1 MEPHTHSHELPDPVR
16 EFDPHDPSITGE
28 NLHERYD
35 ELRERCP
42 VSHGS
47 KYGGYWV
54 LTRYADVRAT
64 ALDAGTFSSANGVFL
79 PAISDKRLPLL
90 EMDDPE
96 HRAYRKVLSRQFNAI
111 AAKAWAPRIREIVD
125 ELVDGFA
132 ADGQA
137 DLIAQFAE
145 PLPITVIGEVFG
157 LSEEDRAQVR
167 KDAFDFLACASGSPD
182 AAETLDRMLAR
193 WEKFVALRRRVPA
206 DDLITT
212 LVQSDFGPWDA
223 SDALIAR
230 IMFTITFGGH
240 DTTILVLG
248 SMMLHLARHPE
259 ERRKLIDDPGLI
271 PTAVEEYLR
280 LFAPLHNFR
289 RDAVADTAVGETP
302 IEAGDRVLL
311 GWGAANRDPEKFPD
325 PHVANFSR
333 RNVREHLT
341 FGAGTHACI
350 GQFLAR
356 VELQTAMTVILERI
370 GDYEL
375 DGDPIVTGLTGG
387 GHHQGVDRLPVRFTP
402 SSGASKVP
410 L

>member
-1 MEPHTHSHELPDPVR
+1 MDMQPRSQVVSDPGD
-16 EFDPHDPSITGE
+16 EFDPHDPSITAE
-28 NLHERYD
+28 NLHARYD
-35 ELRERCP
+35 EMRTRCP

-64 ALDAGTFSSANGVFL
+64 ALDAATFSSASGVYL
-79 PAISDKRLPLL
+79 PAISDKRLPML

-96 HRAYRKVLSRQFNAI
+96 HRAYRKVLSRHFNSMV
-111 AAKAWAPRIREIVD
+111 AKSWAPRIHEIVD

-157 LSEEDRAQVR
+157 LSAEDRTQVR

-193 WEKFVALRRRVPA
+193 WEKLVALRRSEPA

-212 LVQSDFGPWDA
+212 LVQADYGPWDA

-230 IMFTITFGGH
+230 IMFTLTFGGH

-248 SMMLHLARHPE
+248 SMLLHLARHPE
-259 ERRKLIDDPGLI
+259 QRRMLIDDPSII
-271 PTAVEEYLR
+271 PAAVEEYLR
-280 LFAPLHNFR
+280 LYAPLHNFR
-289 RDAVADTAVGETP
+289 RDALVDTVIGETP
-302 IEAGDRVLL
+302 IQAGDPVLL
-311 GWGAANRDPEKFPD
+311 GWAAANRDPEKFPD
-325 PHVANFSR
+325 PHTADFARPNA
-333 RNVREHLT
+333 REHLA
-341 FGAGTHACI
+341 FGAGTHTCI
-350 GQFLAR
+350 GQFIGR
-356 VELQTAMTVILERI
+356 IELQVAIRVLLERI
-370 GDYEL
+370 GEYQL
-375 DGDPIVTGLTGG
+375 DGEPIVTGLTGG
-387 GHHQGVDRLPVRFTP
+387 GHHQGVTHLPVRFAP
-402 SSGASKVP
+402 SAKSHGVV
-410 L
+410 